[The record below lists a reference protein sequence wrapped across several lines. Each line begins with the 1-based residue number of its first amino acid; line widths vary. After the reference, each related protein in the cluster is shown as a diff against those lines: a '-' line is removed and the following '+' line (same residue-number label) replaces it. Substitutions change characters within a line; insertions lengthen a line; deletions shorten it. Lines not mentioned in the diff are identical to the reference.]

1 MKNRFGIT
9 KQQRE
14 NLVEAIEVMWP
25 SIPPENIS
33 RNLAEWR
40 DDLDPTNDVFADDDE
55 TKVSSVAP
63 DCKTIACFGGWC
75 AWWPSFR
82 AQGVFSTLSGIP
94 SIGTSWLGHESIDV
108 SEELFGYRQMFY
120 MNGHADIDQELEN
133 FEDLNDKQIVQA
145 RLQFILA
152 NSYIV

>member
-33 RNLAEWR
+33 HYLSDWR
-40 DDLDPTNDVFADDDE
+40 DDLDPIGDDDDSALP
-55 TKVSSVAP
+55 TIKSP
-63 DCKTIACFGGWC
+63 DCNTIACFGGWC

-82 AQGVFSTLSGIP
+82 AQGVFSTNDGVP

-120 MNGHADIDQELEN
+120 MNGHSDIDQELEN
-133 FEDLNDKQIVQA
+133 FEELNDKQIVQA
-145 RLQFILA
+145 RLQFILD